1 MGCGSFKSGANRADP
16 LHVTS
21 RVEHPLHDLRQ
32 ERRALRAERAR
43 VGWWRRVVR
52 ARMDLVVASAARPDD
67 LGAGMT
73 FALPVDVALVVPR
86 PAELERAFEGTDAAR
101 EVGVLPALRD
111 LDTRL
116 ARYED
121 GVEQALHRVTDRLV
135 ERLARDPAA
144 VAEVLPRAAGHG

>member
-1 MGCGSFKSGANRADP
+1 M
-16 LHVTS
+16 TS

-73 FALPVDVALVVPR
+73 FSLPVDVALEVPR
-86 PAELERAFEGTDAAR
+86 PAELQRALDGTDAGR

-111 LDTRL
+111 LDARL
-116 ARYED
+116 ARYEE
-121 GVEQALHRVTDRLV
+121 GVEQALRRVTDRLV
-135 ERLARDPAA
+135 ERVARDPGAMT
-144 VAEVLPRAAGHG
+144 ELLPGAAGHG